1 MGFPA
6 YSGKSPHGAVFVF
19 GSEDHPRLC
28 GEKIAAAVLNATVT
42 GSPPPMRGKAAIP
55 RLDRCFF
62 RITPRLCG
70 EKAATTSWGCKVR
83 GSPPPM
89 RGKVDP
95 LDVFDF
101 QTGIT
106 PAYAGKRKICYTES
120 TGKQDHPRLCGEK
133 FCPVT
138 TLRLII
144 GSPPPMRGKESKVQ
158 KSDGIRRITPAY
170 AGKSTFRSCSRQH
183 KGDHPRLCG
192 EKNL

>member
-133 FCPVT
+133 YERKPHCHDPG
-138 TLRLII
+138 

-170 AGKSTFRSCSRQH
+170 AGK
-183 KGDHPRLCG
+183 RLPECR
-192 EKNL
+192 